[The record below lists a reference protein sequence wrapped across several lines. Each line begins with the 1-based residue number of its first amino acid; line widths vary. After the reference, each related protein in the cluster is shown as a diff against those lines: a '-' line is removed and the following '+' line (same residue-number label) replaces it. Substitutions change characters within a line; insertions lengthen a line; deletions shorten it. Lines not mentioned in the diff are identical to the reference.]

1 MISSNTKQPTT
12 LAAWPLAICQALEAI
27 NIDPDPL
34 LASAGLMRTV
44 LFDHPDGRVDI
55 TSMTRFW
62 QAVEETTQDPSF
74 GLSVANYVQPMHFR
88 ALGLLMLTSKSLESA
103 LMKLGQ
109 YSELVSNSVETYTE
123 TTEHL
128 IGLTI
133 KPIPGIDIHPMSIDS
148 FFSTLLSFSNQLGA
162 SLNAIHHVELMR
174 EIPCTSEKWQQ
185 RFSAPIQFSANY
197 NCLWFKREKLGR
209 SGIMGDEKL
218 AAFNE
223 SVVKD
228 YISNMN
234 SNLVQLKVKNIIMAL
249 LEGNQLDSTEPSIQ
263 TVAGQLN
270 MSERSLR
277 RRLKEEGANYRDLLK
292 EARMRLAS
300 HYLLQTQLPITAI
313 ALHLGFTDTS
323 NFSRA
328 FTRWFAQSPSQ
339 FRQNH
344 A

>member
-1 MISSNTKQPTT
+1 MTLSNNKQPTT

-34 LASAGLMRTV
+34 LASAKLNRADF
-44 LFDHPDGRVDI
+44 FDQPDGRVDI

-62 QAVEETTQDPSF
+62 HAVEDTTQDPSF

-88 ALGLLMLTSKSLESA
+88 ALGLLMLTTKNLESA
-103 LMKLGQ
+103 LIKLGQ
-109 YSELVSNSVETYTE
+109 YSELVSNSV
-123 TTEHL
+123 TTRTHTTDEL
-128 IGLTI
+128 IGLVIEPITGITI
-133 KPIPGIDIHPMSIDS
+133 HQMAIDS

-162 SLNAIHHVELMR
+162 SINPIDHVELMR
-174 EIPCTSEKWQQ
+174 ESPISPEIWQH
-185 RFSAPIQFSANY
+185 RFNAPIQFSANH

-209 SGIMGDEKL
+209 PGIMGDEKL

-234 SNLVQLKVKNIIMAL
+234 SNLVQLKVKNIITAL
-249 LEGNQLDSTEPSIQ
+249 LESKQLDSVEPNIQ
-263 TVAGQLN
+263 TVASQLN

-277 RRLKEEGANYRDLLK
+277 RRLKEEDANYRDLLK
-292 EARMRLAS
+292 EARMELAS

-339 FRQNH
+339 FRQEN